1 MANVN
6 APFGLKPIGTMSGS
20 ADGHTGLYY
29 APSTY
34 ATAIFLGDPV
44 VKTGT
49 ANTAEFRGHPAG
61 SLPEINLAT
70 AGTTNKVTGAV
81 VGFEPAAG
89 ADLSVIH
96 GTASTDRL
104 VLVCDDPNAKF
115 VAQCDSTFA
124 VTSVGLNVNLVS
136 GTGSAVTGNSGWG
149 LDIANA
155 ATTVGFQCKIL
166 GVLPEPGNEIGL
178 YTKVIVSINNHSDAN
193 AVTGI

>member
-61 SLPEINLAT
+61 SLPEINVAT
-70 AGTTNKVTGAV
+70 AGDTNKITGVV

-89 ADLSVIH
+89 ADLSVMH
-96 GTASTDRL
+96 GVAYTARL
-104 VLVCDDPNAKF
+104 ALVCDDPTAKF
-115 VAQCDSTFA
+115 VVQTNGTFA
-124 VTSVGLNVNLVS
+124 VTAVGLNVNLVS
-136 GTGSAVTGNSGWG
+136 GTGSAVTGNSAWVA
-149 LDIANA
+149 DIGNA
-155 ATTVGFQCKIL
+155 ATTATFQCKIL
-166 GVLPEPGNEIGL
+166 AVLPESSNEIGL

-193 AVTGI
+193 AVLGL